1 MGNGITVRKTASKS
15 GEDPEFVP
23 PTDDA
28 GEPVMSISDK
38 LGKYLGDWMSVVDED
53 IVAAGQDAKAVYDKA
68 RKKYLGRT
76 PFVMKIPKE
85 TVMLL

>member
-1 MGNGITVRKTASKS
+1 MTQLKS
-15 GEDPEFVP
+15 EYEY
-23 PTDDA
+23 
-28 GEPVMSISDK
+28 VMSISDK

-68 RKKYLGRT
+68 RKKYPSRT